1 MSGSEE
7 RGGRL
12 PARRHAREGIGLPVF
27 FLESQLGVAAPA
39 NPRAWQLPAFLESF
53 LASCRHPPVTY
64 FCWFYPQ
71 KGWRA
76 PTGMAQSPMVSPSL
90 GIAARISLSGSSTRQ
105 HLQEH
110 IFNGFFEVKCFNFPR
125 GRGWHRAGQGRAGTA
140 LSQFAPYHEPRVP
153 KSGLFPVFL
162 PQSWKSSSSPLSLWF
177 SKAKKTPKN
186 EPHTGPAAPPHP

>member
-1 MSGSEE
+1 MRGEE

-12 PARRHAREGIGLPVF
+12 PARRHAREGIRLPVF

-39 NPRAWQLPAFLESF
+39 NPRTWQLLETF
-53 LASCRHPPVTY
+53 WRCVFAG
-64 FCWFYPQ
+64 FYPQ

-177 SKAKKTPKN
+177 SKAKKNPK
-186 EPHTGPAAPPHP
+186 E